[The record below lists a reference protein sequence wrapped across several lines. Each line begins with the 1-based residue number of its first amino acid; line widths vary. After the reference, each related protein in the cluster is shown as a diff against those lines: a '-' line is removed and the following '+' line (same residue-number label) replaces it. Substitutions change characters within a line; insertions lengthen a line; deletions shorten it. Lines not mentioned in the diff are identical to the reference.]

1 MIALHDLLSVVHE
14 SAALQVPVCRDG
26 ARVLDRAAFRAR
38 VAALIALLQTQGAQ
52 RYALCIDDPFDFAC
66 ALFALLACGKEPVIP
81 ANSTPGYL
89 ADLAHAYDVV
99 VTDADL
105 PLFELSAGA
114 NLGIN
119 AEAEVDADLDTLAHV
134 NAAAAEHAGVATD
147 TGIGN
152 DEAASEHAGA
162 TIGIGNAR
170 TASDPTAAATAT
182 GTANAQAASAHT
194 SRAALTIDPQA
205 PLTLY
210 TSGSSGRPKPIRKT
224 LAQFNAE
231 VHTLEQQW
239 GTLIGDATML
249 ASVPHHHIYGL
260 LFRVLWPLAAGRA
273 FDRAIS
279 IEPLHLQTQIEQ
291 CGAAVIVSTPA
302 QLSRW
307 PALPGF
313 ADLTPAPRAVFS
325 SGGPLAFEAA
335 QEYAAAYGAAPLE
348 VYGSTETG
356 GIAWRRQDR
365 TDAWQP
371 LSGIE
376 VRRDE
381 DGALN
386 VRSPHLDHAGWHRT
400 DDRIAFDAD
409 GRFRLQGRLDRVLKL
424 DGKRVSLPELEAR
437 LALHPYVAQAAIV
450 PLAGATRE
458 RVGAVVALT
467 EAGGAALRDEGRVAL
482 AKILRRHLA
491 EYFDVVVLPRHW
503 RFRVTLPFD
512 ARGKLPVA
520 AVAAAFEPRSEGVEV
535 LAEARSGDT
544 LHYELRVPPTLA
556 HFAGHFPGLPILPGV
571 VQVDWAV
578 RLAADHLPAVRA
590 VASIDRLKFMAPVS
604 PGAVL
609 ALTLAHDA
617 ARRRLQFAY
626 RANGRECA
634 SGVIVYGA
642 PA

>member
-1 MIALHDLLSVVHE
+1 MIALHDLLSAGHE
-14 SAALQVPVCRDG
+14 SSVVNAPVCRDG
-26 ARVLDRAAFRAR
+26 ATVLDRAAFRAR
-38 VAALIALLQTQGAQ
+38 VSTLVTLMQAQAAR

-81 ANSTPGYL
+81 ANATPGYL
-89 ADLAHAYDVV
+89 ADLADAYDAVL
-99 VTDADL
+99 TDADL
-105 PLFELSAGA
+105 PPAVR
-114 NLGIN
+114 N
-119 AEAEVDADLDTLAHV
+119 ADADVAHALDTSH
-134 NAAAAEHAGVATD
+134 
-147 TGIGN
+147 
-152 DEAASEHAGA
+152 
-162 TIGIGNAR
+162 
-170 TASDPTAAATAT
+170 
-182 GTANAQAASAHT
+182 
-194 SRAALTIDPQA
+194 TIDPQA

-210 TSGSSGRPKPIRKT
+210 TSGSSGTPKPIRKT

-231 VHTLEQQW
+231 VHTLEKQW
-239 GTLIGDATML
+239 GALVGDATML

-291 CGAAVIVSTPA
+291 CGATVVVSTPA

-313 ADLTPAPRAVFS
+313 AALKPPPRAFFS
-325 SGGPLAFEAA
+325 SGGPLAVEAA
-335 QEYAAAYGAAPLE
+335 QEYATAYGAAPLE
-348 VYGSTETG
+348 IYGSTETG
-356 GIAWRRQDR
+356 GIAWRRQDQ
-365 TDAWQP
+365 TEAWQP
-371 LSGIE
+371 VTGIE

-386 VRSPHLDHAGWHRT
+386 VRSPHLDHTGWHRT
-400 DDRIAFDAD
+400 DDKIAFDAD

-450 PLAGATRE
+450 PLEGASRE

-467 EAGGAALRDEGRVAL
+467 EAGSEALRAEGRVLL
-482 AKILRRHLA
+482 AQTLRRHLA

-503 RFRVTLPFD
+503 RFRLTLPFD
-512 ARGKLPVA
+512 SRGKLPVA
-520 AVAAAFEPRSEGVEV
+520 AVAAAFEPRTDGVEV
-535 LAEARSGDT
+535 LAEARSADT
-544 LHYELRVPPTLA
+544 LHYELRVPPTLV

-571 VQVDWAV
+571 VQVHWV
-578 RLAADHLPAVRA
+578 MRLAAEQLPAVREL
-590 VASIDRLKFMAPVS
+590 VSVDRLKFMAPVS

-609 ALTLAHDA
+609 NLTLAHDA
-617 ARRRLQFAY
+617 ARGRVQFAY
-626 RANGRECA
+626 RLGGRECA
-634 SGVIVYGA
+634 SGVIVYRE

>member
-14 SAALQVPVCRDG
+14 SAALRTPVCREG
-26 ARVLDRAAFRAR
+26 GTVLDRAAFRAR
-38 VAALIALLQTQGAQ
+38 VAALIALVQTRAAQ

-66 ALFALLACGKEPVIP
+66 ALFALFACGKEPVIP
-81 ANSTPGYL
+81 ANATPGYL
-89 ADLAHAYDVV
+89 ADLADAYDAVL
-99 VTDADL
+99 TDADL
-105 PLFELSAGA
+105 PPFEFAAKA
-114 NLGIN
+114 NVSVD
-119 AEAEVDADLDTLAHV
+119 AEAEVNAVIHADTGLDTGV
-134 NAAAAEHAGVATD
+134 EVGVSAAAAGNAGVDTD
-147 TGIGN
+147 TGN
-152 DEAASEHAGA
+152 AEAASAYA
-162 TIGIGNAR
+162 SNAAYPIAR
-170 TASDPTAAATAT
+170 
-182 GTANAQAASAHT
+182 H
-194 SRAALTIDPQA
+194 A

-231 VHTLEQQW
+231 VHTLEKQW
-239 GTLIGDATML
+239 GALVGDATML

-273 FDRAIS
+273 FDRAVS
-279 IEPLHLQTQIEQ
+279 IEPLHLQAQIEQ
-291 CGAAVIVSTPA
+291 CGAVVIVSTPA

-313 ADLTPAPRAVFS
+313 ADLTPAPRAFFS
-325 SGGPLAFEAA
+325 SGGPLAPEAA

-348 VYGSTETG
+348 IYGSTETG
-356 GIAWRRQDR
+356 GIAWRRQDQS
-365 TDAWQP
+365 DAWQP
-371 LSGIE
+371 VAGID

-386 VRSPHLDHAGWHRT
+386 VRSPHLDHTGWHRT

-450 PLAGATRE
+450 PLTGASRE

-482 AKILRRHLA
+482 AKMLRRHLA

-544 LHYELRVPPTLA
+544 LHYELRVPPTLV

-571 VQVDWAV
+571 VQIDWAM

-590 VASIDRLKFMAPVS
+590 LASIDRLKFMAPVP

-609 ALTLAHDA
+609 KLTLAHDA
-617 ARRRLQFAY
+617 ARRRVQFAY
-626 RANGRECA
+626 RVNGRDCA

>member
-1 MIALHDLLSVVHE
+1 MIALHDLLSAGHGAAVVN
-14 SAALQVPVCRDG
+14 APVCRDG
-26 ARVLDRAAFRAR
+26 ATVLDRTAFRAR
-38 VAALIALLQTQGAQ
+38 VSTLVTLMQTQDAR

-66 ALFALLACGKEPVIP
+66 ALFALFACGKEPVIP
-81 ANSTPGYL
+81 ANATPGYL
-89 ADLAHAYDVV
+89 ADLADVYDAVL
-99 VTDADL
+99 TDADL
-105 PLFELSAGA
+105 PLGVRD
-114 NLGIN
+114 
-119 AEAEVDADLDTLAHV
+119 VDAT
-134 NAAAAEHAGVATD
+134 
-147 TGIGN
+147 
-152 DEAASEHAGA
+152 
-162 TIGIGNAR
+162 R
-170 TASDPTAAATAT
+170 TP
-182 GTANAQAASAHT
+182 GTSQ
-194 SRAALTIDPQA
+194 TIDPQA

-210 TSGSSGRPKPIRKT
+210 TSGSSGAPKPIRKT

-231 VHTLEQQW
+231 VHTLEKQW
-239 GTLIGDATML
+239 GVLVGDATML

-291 CGAAVIVSTPA
+291 CGATVVVSTPA

-313 ADLTPAPRAVFS
+313 AALTPAPRAFFS
-325 SGGPLAFEAA
+325 SGGPLALEAA

-348 VYGSTETG
+348 IYGSTETG
-356 GIAWRRQDR
+356 GIAWRRQDQ

-371 LSGIE
+371 VVGIE

-386 VRSPHLDHAGWHRT
+386 VRSPHLDHTGWHRT
-400 DDRIAFDAD
+400 DDKIAFDAD

-450 PLAGATRE
+450 PLEGASRE

-467 EAGGAALRDEGRVAL
+467 EAGCEALRGDGRVQL
-482 AKILRRHLA
+482 ARTLRRHLA
-491 EYFDVVVLPRHW
+491 AYFDVVVLPRHW
-503 RFRVTLPFD
+503 RFRLTLPFD

-520 AVAAAFEPRSEGVEV
+520 AVAAAFEPRADGVEV
-535 LAEARSGDT
+535 LAEARSADT
-544 LHYELRVPPTLA
+544 LHYELRVPPTLV

-571 VQVDWAV
+571 VQVHWAMH
-578 RLAADHLPAVRA
+578 LAAEHVPAVRA
-590 VASIDRLKFMAPVS
+590 LASVDRLKFMAPVP

-609 ALTLAHDA
+609 NLTLAHDA
-617 ARRRLQFAY
+617 ARGRVQFAY
-626 RANGRECA
+626 RLSGRECA
-634 SGVIVYGA
+634 SGVIVYRE